1 MCLFLD
7 LFLTERSSTWI
18 RVFAI
23 QLNLARESS
32 SCVPYLHSLAFVGW
46 KGKKRKQQDEVEED
60 EMLKRFP
67 IANQCASLTIPLDSK
82 FLKKTS
88 MPTKEREK
96 SRTSQSLRNVN
107 KTKTEKSFK
116 KRSETQ
122 NKRKEWEREKAKERN
137 TRIRFP
143 LDIARCS
150 PTKSTTR
157 KTSLES
163 ETHVVFCFFRVCLFV
178 NFYFKFFFSV
188 RSVVIRQVMSKR
200 SQSCVG
206 LQGI

>member
-1 MCLFLD
+1 MLLCLFLD

-60 EMLKRFP
+60 EMHKRFP

-116 KRSETQ
+116 KRSETKQ
-122 NKRKEWEREKAKERN
+122 TQRMRKREGKRKKHAHYIPARYCEMFSNQIHDTENEFGKWN
-137 TRIRFP
+137 
-143 LDIARCS
+143 ARC
-150 PTKSTTR
+150 
-157 KTSLES
+157 
-163 ETHVVFCFFRVCLFV
+163 FFSGLFV
-178 NFYFKFFFSV
+178 CEFLF
-188 RSVVIRQVMSKR
+188 
-200 SQSCVG
+200 
-206 LQGI
+206 